1 MGCPKTATSSEG
13 VSEYGLT
20 SSSNV
25 INRLGDESFQSATCT
40 GTGKQS
46 RTNKRQNTEKYKLAE
61 HNQNAR
67 NGNAK
72 HIQKKTRKTENKLR
86 ELDVVDF
93 TTFGQEMD
101 RIGKR
106 AKTSFAFCH
115 GTI

>member
-1 MGCPKTATSSEG
+1 MSENSYIASEG

-106 AKTSFAFCH
+106 AKTSFACCH